1 MSGLRVVSFDFG
13 LRYTGCVM
21 ADIDKKRDL
30 FEIVSIG
37 LIEVDNEDTMYDKV
51 MSYIESWIE
60 PQLRIV
66 GKGSLILYEN
76 IFNRYTY
83 PNWKLQRI
91 QKDICRYFSNKT
103 NVRVRSL
110 HPTQKAY
117 VGGSKENRKDKSIEG
132 ARKCLLNCGC
142 TGLLDIFESFTRKHD
157 VADALL
163 ALRYVYDHELFIDK
177 YSR

>member
-37 LIEVDNEDTMYDKV
+37 LIEADNENDMYDKV
-51 MSYIESWIE
+51 MNYIRSWIE
-60 PQLRIV
+60 PQLRLV
-66 GKGSLILYEN
+66 GKGSLIIYEN

-83 PNWKLQRI
+83 PNWKLQRM
-91 QKDICRYFSNKT
+91 QKDIRAYFEGKT
-103 NVRVRSL
+103 NVRIKSL

-117 VGGSKENRKDKSIEG
+117 IGGKKENRKKASIEG
-132 ARKCLLNCGC
+132 AREYLVDCGC
-142 TGLLDIFESFTRKHD
+142 TGLLDVFESFSRKHD

-163 ALRYVYDHELFIDK
+163 AIRYVYDHEIFIE
-177 YSR
+177 